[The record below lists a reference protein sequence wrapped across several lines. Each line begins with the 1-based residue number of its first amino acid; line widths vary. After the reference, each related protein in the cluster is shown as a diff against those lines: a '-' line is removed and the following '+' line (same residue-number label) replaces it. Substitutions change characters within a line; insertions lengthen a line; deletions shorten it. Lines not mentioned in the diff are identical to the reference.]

1 MRGLPKEAW
10 VLVCDGQ
17 KALYLKN
24 AGTPGTPR
32 LEVFRK
38 EVQDNPKNTEL
49 ATDAPG
55 RRSDGPSG
63 HKSAMEP
70 TDFHGQAETRFAGE
84 IAAALYSAAHAG
96 EFAALVLVA
105 APQVLGDLRAALHGE
120 VRQRILGEVP
130 KTLTNHPVG
139 EIEAV
144 LAEHFEAAGDG
155 PRPGA

>member
-1 MRGLPKEAW
+1 MRGLPTDAW
-10 VLVCDGQ
+10 VIVCDGQ

-24 AGTPGTPR
+24 AGSRQAPR
-32 LEVFRK
+32 LEVLRK
-38 EVQDNPKNTEL
+38 AVQDNPKNTDQ

-70 TDFHGQAETRFAGE
+70 TDFHGQAETRFARDVAGE
-84 IAAALYSAAHAG
+84 LYARAHAG
-96 EFAALVLVA
+96 AFEALVLVA
-105 APQVLGDLRAALHGE
+105 APQVLGGLRAALHEE
-120 VRQRILGEVP
+120 VRGKVVAEVP

-144 LAEHFEAAGDG
+144 LAEHFDAVDDG
-155 PRPGA
+155 A